1 MKKIWLS
8 FFLFNFL
15 TFPLDAFSKDKNDK
29 TKIAKK
35 SVKRAGGKNPIKKK
49 KPLLKTPSKIEETP
63 KKDIADQKIVEKD
76 EIAQKK
82 AAGAISIA
90 KKQASADLSF
100 LGGDL
105 KDVQRTYVIWDS
117 LIKDPLPDFNV
128 LKLFIQ
134 EHPNWPSMPLLLEKY
149 EKQLS
154 LQVKDEDILKGFEDN
169 PPVSIAGVR
178 IYAKTLMQS
187 GQSERAGYFVKK
199 LWRESDA
206 SEEELDAFQKEFYEI
221 LQPED
226 HQARVDRLLSGG
238 KIEAAKKVLGW
249 LNKRL
254 EWYPKPQRDLALMRI
269 DLLDNK
275 IDRCVLEEKLKETKR
290 IFKNDPGLLYEE
302 IKWRRVSKENDAVIA
317 LFNSDVIKG
326 IEKSNAVLFWGE
338 RNIMARRMIEEGSFQ
353 KALDILKDHQLT
365 KGEQFAIAEWLAA
378 FLEIIYLKQPDAGFD
393 RLKKLYD
400 KVRMPI
406 SLSRVAYW
414 LGVASEKM
422 KADDEAVRWYQKA
435 AQHVGTYYGQL
446 AICWLQD
453 HKHNVPKAPI
463 FVDESFSLSAKE
475 RFNKRELVQAVR
487 AIAAMGEPIE
497 TVELFF
503 KQLGKEIPDGE
514 EYRMLTQL
522 AVEIG
527 PARMAVAFSRSALDK
542 MIITKGTY
550 PVLDEAF
557 LGQTVYKFSNNNPIY
572 PHIIHALIRRE
583 SAFDPQALSS
593 AGAKGLMQV
602 IDKTAA
608 VTIQKLS
615 FLCEPTCKDPR
626 KYTEPLY
633 NVAIGTSY
641 FKEQLDKYNGSIVL
655 ALCAYNAGPEAV
667 DNLFRTCIGDPLTQ
681 KTNMVQWIEL
691 IPYGETRN
699 YVMRV
704 LESFVMYVELAR
716 LKNPGIQTYRM
727 TDLINLGTAQL

>member
-15 TFPLDAFSKDKNDK
+15 TFPLSAFSKDKNDK
-29 TKIAKK
+29 SKVVKKNAKGNLAKK
-35 SVKRAGGKNPIKKK
+35 IIKKK
-49 KPLLKTPSKIEETP
+49 GSSSKRVSHNNESV
-63 KKDIADQKIVEKD
+63 KKEGIDKKLSDKDDLVQKR
-76 EIAQKK
+76 
-82 AAGAISIA
+82 AAAAITIA
-90 KKQASADLSF
+90 KKQVSADLSF

-105 KDVQRTYVIWDS
+105 KNVQRTYAIWNS
-117 LIKDPLPDFNV
+117 LIKDPLPDLNV
-128 LKLFIQ
+128 LKRFIQ
-134 EHPNWPSMPLLLEKY
+134 DHPNWPSMRVLLGKY
-149 EKQLS
+149 EKQLNI
-154 LQVKDEDILKGFEDN
+154 QMKDEDILKSFLDN
-169 PPVSIAGVR
+169 PPVSISGVR
-178 IYAKTLMQS
+178 IYAKTLMQA

-199 LWRESDA
+199 MWRESDA
-206 SEEELDAFQKEFYEI
+206 SDEELDGFQKEFYEMI
-221 LQPED
+221 EPQD

-254 EWYPKPQRDLALMRI
+254 DWYPKPQRDLALMRI

-302 IKWRRVSKENDAVIA
+302 IKWRRVNKENDRVIA
-317 LFNSDVIKG
+317 LFKSDLIKG
-326 IEKSNAVLFWGE
+326 IEKSNAILFWGE

-353 KALDILKDHQLT
+353 KALDILKGHQLI

-378 FLEIIYLKQPDAGFD
+378 FLEIIYLKQADAGFD

-422 KADDEAVRWYQKA
+422 KADDESVRWYQKA

-453 HKHNVPKAPI
+453 HKHAVPKVPI
-463 FVDESFSLSAKE
+463 FVNEKFSLSSKE
-475 RFNKRELVQAVR
+475 RFNNRELVQAVR

-497 TVELFF
+497 IIELFF
-503 KQLGKEIPDGE
+503 RQLGKEIPDGE
-514 EYRMLTQL
+514 EYRMLTEL

-527 PARMAVAFSRSALDK
+527 PARMAVALSRSALDK

-557 LGQTVYKFSNNNPIY
+557 LNQTVYKFSNNSPIY

-583 SAFDPQALSS
+583 SAFDPGAQSS

-641 FKEQLDKYNGSIVL
+641 FKEQLDKYNGSLVL

-667 DNLFRTCIGDPLTQ
+667 DSLFRTCIGDPLTQ

-704 LESFVMYVELAR
+704 LESFVMYVELAK
-716 LKNPGIQTYRM
+716 LKNPGVSSYRM
-727 TDLINLGTAQL
+727 VDLIKLGVA